1 MKRIAFISEH
11 ASPLAT
17 IGGTDS
23 GGQNVYVAQLAIE
36 LSKKGYAIDIY
47 TRLDD
52 PDISE
57 VIEWLP
63 GIRVIHVKAGPLC
76 VIPKEELWDYMDDFL
91 ENMYFFISYQRLTY
105 ELIHANFWM
114 SGMVAMKIKERNTTP
129 YVITFHALGYI
140 RKIYQKEADRFPDER
155 CEIEKSV
162 AEYADKV
169 IAECPQDKEDL
180 IQYYGIDPAKISIA
194 PCGFNSEEFF
204 PIESKEAKEYLG
216 FPADENIILQLGRMV
231 PRKGVD
237 NAIRALSYLNISDK
251 KVRLVIVGGEKEN
264 PDFNDG
270 SEVSRLYTL
279 AKELKVDHLIT
290 FAGRKDRTLL
300 KYYYSAA
307 DIFITTPWYE
317 PFGITPL
324 EAMACGTP
332 VIGANVGGIK
342 YSVIDGKTGLLVA
355 PKDPEQ
361 LADRIRL
368 LINNPD
374 LRSSLG
380 KEALLHV
387 NKMFTWKKVA
397 DKMDKVYESILN
409 SYEGPMSI
417 KTSLIKNIFNDAIKT
432 FKDTSD
438 KLSEDILAASNYMA
452 TALANGNKILIC
464 GNGGSA
470 AESQHFA
477 AELVGR
483 FEIPYRSALPAIA
496 LTADSSI
503 LTAWSNDFG
512 FEDVFARQVQA
523 FGKKGDILVC
533 LSTSGQSPNI
543 LKAIKSANKIGM
555 ISINLLGKQGG
566 EASKIGF
573 LNLTVPSE
581 SSQHIQE
588 LHLFMIHVLCKLIE
602 KRLFESRLVV
612 SKNKNEMSWNTEKQY
627 L

>member
-1 MKRIAFISEH
+1 
-11 ASPLAT
+11 
-17 IGGTDS
+17 
-23 GGQNVYVAQLAIE
+23 
-36 LSKKGYAIDIY
+36 
-47 TRLDD
+47 
-52 PDISE
+52 
-57 VIEWLP
+57 
-63 GIRVIHVKAGPLC
+63 
-76 VIPKEELWDYMDDFL
+76 
-91 ENMYFFISYQRLTY
+91 
-105 ELIHANFWM
+105 
-114 SGMVAMKIKERNTTP
+114 
-129 YVITFHALGYI
+129 
-140 RKIYQKEADRFPDER
+140 
-155 CEIEKSV
+155 
-162 AEYADKV
+162 
-169 IAECPQDKEDL
+169 
-180 IQYYGIDPAKISIA
+180 
-194 PCGFNSEEFF
+194 
-204 PIESKEAKEYLG
+204 
-216 FPADENIILQLGRMV
+216 MV
-231 PRKGVD
+231 PRKGID
-237 NAIRALSYLNISDK
+237 NFIRALSYLNISDK

-264 PDFNDG
+264 PDFNDD

-355 PKDPEQ
+355 PKAPEQ

-533 LSTSGQSPNI
+533 LSTSGQSSNI
-543 LKAIKSANKIGM
+543 LKAIKTANKIGM

-566 EASKIGF
+566 EAAKIGF

-588 LHLFMIHVLCKLIE
+588 LHLFMIHVLCKFI
-602 KRLFESRLVV
+602 
-612 SKNKNEMSWNTEKQY
+612 
-627 L
+627 

>member
-1 MKRIAFISEH
+1 MKKIAFISEH

-36 LSKKGYAIDIY
+36 LSKKGYEIDIY
-47 TRLDD
+47 TRWND
-52 PDISE
+52 PDVSE

-63 GIRVIHVKAGPLC
+63 GIRVIHVKAGPLRA
-76 VIPKEELWDYMDDFL
+76 IPKEELWDYMDDFL
-91 ENMYFFISYQRLTY
+91 ENMYFFISYQRLSY

-114 SGMVAMKIKERNTTP
+114 SGMVAMKIKERNNTP
-129 YVITFHALGYI
+129 YVITFHALGHI
-140 RKIYQKEADRFPDER
+140 RKLYQKEADKFPDER
-155 CEIEKSV
+155 CEIEREV

-169 IAECPQDKEDL
+169 IAECPQDKVDL
-180 IQYYGIDPAKISIA
+180 IRYYGIDPAKISIA

-204 PIESKEAKEYLG
+204 PIESEEAKRYLG
-216 FPADENIILQLGRMV
+216 FSADEHIILQLGRMV

-237 NAIRALSYLNISDK
+237 NVIQALSYLNIPDK
-251 KVRLVIVGGEKEN
+251 KIRLVIVGGEKDN

-270 SEVSRLYTL
+270 SEVARLYTL
-279 AKELKVDHLIT
+279 AKEFKVDHLIT
-290 FAGRKDRTLL
+290 FAGRKDRSLL

-307 DIFITTPWYE
+307 DVFITTPWYE

-324 EAMACGTP
+324 EAMACRTP

-342 YSVIDGKTGLLVA
+342 FSVVDGKTGLLVE
-355 PKDPEQ
+355 PKKPEQ

-368 LINNPD
+368 LINNSN
-374 LRSSLG
+374 LRLNLG
-380 KEALLHV
+380 KAALLHV
-387 NKMFTWKKVA
+387 NTMFTWKKVA
-397 DKMDKVYESILN
+397 DKMNKIYESVLKN
-409 SYEGPMSI
+409 YEGYTSI
-417 KTSLIKNIFNDAIKT
+417 KTTSIKAIFNDAIKT
-432 FKDTSD
+432 YQDTSE
-438 KLSEDILAASNYMA
+438 KLSEDLLTASNYMA

-483 FEIPYRSALPAIA
+483 FEIPYRSALPAMA
-496 LTADSSI
+496 LTADTSI

-543 LKAIKSANKIGM
+543 LKAIKTANKIEM

-566 EASKIGF
+566 EAAKIGF
-573 LNLTVPSE
+573 LNLIVPSE

-602 KRLFESRLVV
+602 KLLFESRMVV